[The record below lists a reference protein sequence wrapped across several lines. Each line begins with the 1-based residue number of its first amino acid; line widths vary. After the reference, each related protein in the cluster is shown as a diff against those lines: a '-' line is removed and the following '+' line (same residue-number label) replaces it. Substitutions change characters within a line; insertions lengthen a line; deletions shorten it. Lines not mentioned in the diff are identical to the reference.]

1 MTSKTFDATRTALA
15 GAVVSM
21 FVIGALSGSMYA
33 RAQITS
39 TTVTEVPLSGITPV
53 VSITSAPAPTTTSTT
68 SYGTMTVQCWRT
80 TMLGGSSA
88 RFDIDTAAA
97 STVSGAVC
105 WEVFPLNGGIVSIP
119 VTPGP
124 DFQPLSLQ
132 SSLSA
137 AAAATADS
145 DTGTTSSPSSSSS
158 NNLAKI
164 LPAALIGSLVGVVLL
179 ILTTVYIL
187 RLRQRRK
194 SQDSRARRW
203 VERNSTALRES
214 WAMKE
219 TPAGLNP
226 NANVGKVETA

>member
-1 MTSKTFDATRTALA
+1 MSKTFDAMRTALV

-21 FVIGALSGSMYA
+21 FVIGTLPGSMYA

-39 TTVTEVPLSGITPV
+39 TTVTDVPLSGITPV
-53 VSITSAPAPTTTSTT
+53 VSITSTSAPATTST

-158 NNLAKI
+158 NNLVKI
-164 LPAALIGSLVGVVLL
+164 LPAALIGSLVGIVLL

-187 RLRQRRK
+187 RLRQHRK

-203 VERNSTALRES
+203 VERNSTAFRES

-219 TPAGLNP
+219 TPAGFNP
-226 NANVGKVETA
+226 NTNVGKVETA